1 MSKRKSSNSSW
12 ELRQHLKQYFVIVPP
27 LMKTVS
33 LSRYT
38 ALCKIL
44 FNNALE
50 KHNKYDSSRDISSY
64 RSAYV
69 DFYKFQI
76 IALER
81 IPSHPDYKGIDPA
94 TKEWMSKS
102 VEAAMKYLED
112 IVVRL
117 DEDEDKNQLLLKEQA
132 LIDEFDS
139 DPSSENVPVVVQS
152 STPSNIPLLL
162 DNNGLIQ
169 SNQITTNNLQAE
181 TKATVIDRSVF
192 QNRLASLLVIPE
204 GKNNNNNVMVATMYD
219 LAPSITY
226 SSTPSLYD
234 GGAALAV
241 AVDDDIAISGLVGLF
256 PSDIQIA
263 RLTLQY
269 TKCVLN
275 ATACNEHYADSDRE
289 TLWLQFLRL
298 RLSCLLCRI
307 PATCS
312 FRIANHEIGSRN
324 KQPALYC
331 YYYSWGQAENIPAAQ
346 KALLARAQANSEANL
361 GKYIAGSQPSA
372 DGTLFVKGY

>member
-1 MSKRKSSNSSW
+1 
-12 ELRQHLKQYFVIVPP
+12 
-27 LMKTVS
+27 
-33 LSRYT
+33 
-38 ALCKIL
+38 
-44 FNNALE
+44 
-50 KHNKYDSSRDISSY
+50 
-64 RSAYV
+64 
-69 DFYKFQI
+69 
-76 IALER
+76 
-81 IPSHPDYKGIDPA
+81 
-94 TKEWMSKS
+94 
-102 VEAAMKYLED
+102 MKYLED

-169 SNQITTNNLQAE
+169 SNQITTNNFQAE

-204 GKNNNNNVMVATMYD
+204 GQNNNNNVMVATMYD
-219 LAPSITY
+219 SAPSITY

-269 TKCVLN
+269 TKCVTYKLHIILRLMKSTNHPYQVLN

-298 RLSCLLCRI
+298 RLPCLLRRI

-324 KQPALYC
+324 KQV
-331 YYYSWGQAENIPAAQ
+331 QH
-346 KALLARAQANSEANL
+346 
-361 GKYIAGSQPSA
+361 
-372 DGTLFVKGY
+372 F